1 MKHLDYCCDDSTRQ
15 AYEQYYTSQA
25 GSGLPGFQG
34 LRYQR
39 GHGLGSLFR
48 GLVGVSALL
57 LKKGAIALGKS
68 LGQKALKAGVELAQ
82 DYLGDNKRK
91 SNQRK
96 GVISSRAV
104 KRGGPS
110 RKNEKIYTLKH
121 ASDSPTVMSCV
132 KVNWIYLVCHSLKP
146 VLKKEDG

>member
-1 MKHLDYCCDDSTRQ
+1 MKHKDYCCDDSTRQ

-39 GHGLGSLFR
+39 GHGLGRLFQ
-48 GLVGVSALL
+48 GLVGVGAPL
-57 LKKGAIALGKS
+57 LKKGAIALAKS
-68 LGQKALKAGVELAQ
+68 LGQKALKAAVELAQ
-82 DYLGDNKRK
+82 DYLGDNKRN

-96 GVISSRAV
+96 RVISSRAV

-110 RKNEKIYTLKH
+110 RKKRKDIY
-121 ASDSPTVMSCV
+121 S
-132 KVNWIYLVCHSLKP
+132 
-146 VLKKEDG
+146 

>member
-1 MKHLDYCCDDSTRQ
+1 MKHQDYCCDDSTHH

-25 GSGLPGFQG
+25 GSGLSGFQV

-48 GLVGVSALL
+48 GLVGVAAPL

-68 LGQKALKAGVELAQ
+68 LGQRALKAGVELAQ
-82 DYLGDNKRK
+82 DYLGDKRN
-91 SNQRK
+91 SNQKKR
-96 GVISSRAV
+96 VISLRAV

-110 RKNEKIYTLKH
+110 RKKRKDIY
-121 ASDSPTVMSCV
+121 S
-132 KVNWIYLVCHSLKP
+132 
-146 VLKKEDG
+146 

>member
-1 MKHLDYCCDDSTRQ
+1 MKHQDYCCDDSTHQ
-15 AYEQYYTSQA
+15 AHKQYYTSQA

-48 GLVGVSALL
+48 SLVEVAAPL

-68 LGQKALKAGVELAQ
+68 LRQKALKAGAELAQ
-82 DYLGDNKRK
+82 DYLGDNKRN

-96 GVISSRAV
+96 CVISSRAV
-104 KRGGPS
+104 KRGGTS
-110 RKNEKIYTLKH
+110 RKKRKDVY
-121 ASDSPTVMSCV
+121 S
-132 KVNWIYLVCHSLKP
+132 
-146 VLKKEDG
+146 